1 MTADSTPR
9 PGPRIPGAAAEAPT
23 FGGKHWT
30 APDFFNSNV
39 LIDALT
45 KHILSLMSY
54 GMTDLGEVLE
64 VIGQLKGSDEAIWMD
79 AWGELAQRLQ
89 ERAEAA
95 DAKGNTISASTGY
108 LRASTYWRCA
118 LLYYSDFE
126 DPRMKD
132 YAVASMKCYKRYLD
146 LSGYPGEYVE
156 FPYGDSFLPGYFYRS
171 PVAGEKAPLL
181 IITPGRDT
189 FADDTRWVYEGAL
202 QRGIHCLVY
211 DGPGQGFA
219 LRLNG
224 LTFRPDWENVVTP
237 MLDLA
242 LEKFPEIDADRIGA
256 MGLSFGGFLTP
267 RVAAFDKR
275 IKVCVADPGNISWGS
290 GIVERLKMVADKP
303 LAAMPEQMRNL
314 VKDYAWKHGVPN
326 TIQDVIEVLADYD
339 NSAILDQVTCETLVL
354 DGTAEVFKGAPAF
367 FEALSCPK
375 EYMLFDETST
385 AQSHCQIGG
394 YARATEDIFDW
405 LAERL

>member
-1 MTADSTPR
+1 MR
-9 PGPRIPGAAAEAPT
+9 VRC
-23 FGGKHWT
+23 
-30 APDFFNSNV
+30 
-39 LIDALT
+39 
-45 KHILSLMSY
+45 
-54 GMTDLGEVLE
+54 
-64 VIGQLKGSDEAIWMD
+64 KG
-79 AWGELAQRLQ
+79 
-89 ERAEAA
+89 
-95 DAKGNTISASTGY
+95 
-108 LRASTYWRCA
+108 
-118 LLYYSDFE
+118 
-126 DPRMKD
+126 
-132 YAVASMKCYKRYLD
+132 
-146 LSGYPGEYVE
+146 
-156 FPYGDSFLPGYFYRS
+156 
-171 PVAGEKAPLL
+171 
-181 IITPGRDT
+181 
-189 FADDTRWVYEGAL
+189 
-202 QRGIHCLVY
+202 GIHCLVY

-367 FEALSCPK
+367 FDALSCPK

>member
-1 MTADSTPR
+1 MTADSN
-9 PGPRIPGAAAEAPT
+9 PGPAPRIPGAAADAPT

-64 VIGQLKGSDEAIWMD
+64 VVGQLKGSDEAIWMD

-89 ERAEAA
+89 GRAEAA
-95 DAKGNTISASTGY
+95 DARGNTISASTGY

-132 YAVASMKCYKRYLD
+132 YAVASMECYKRYLE

-156 FPYGDSFLPGYFYRS
+156 FAYGDSFLPGYFYRS
-171 PVAGEKAPLL
+171 PAAGEKAPLL

-202 QRGIHCLVY
+202 QRGHPL
-211 DGPGQGFA
+211 PG
-219 LRLNG
+219 L
-224 LTFRPDWENVVTP
+224 
-237 MLDLA
+237 
-242 LEKFPEIDADRIGA
+242 
-256 MGLSFGGFLTP
+256 
-267 RVAAFDKR
+267 
-275 IKVCVADPGNISWGS
+275 
-290 GIVERLKMVADKP
+290 
-303 LAAMPEQMRNL
+303 
-314 VKDYAWKHGVPN
+314 
-326 TIQDVIEVLADYD
+326 
-339 NSAILDQVTCETLVL
+339 
-354 DGTAEVFKGAPAF
+354 
-367 FEALSCPK
+367 
-375 EYMLFDETST
+375 
-385 AQSHCQIGG
+385 
-394 YARATEDIFDW
+394 
-405 LAERL
+405 